1 MQKLKVINKY
11 CFYLGFLLIFLEAY
25 QIFSIPLSWIGLSLI
40 FLYSFNFK
48 NIFTTNPLL
57 KVLLIGFIILI
68 IIDLSFIA
76 SNPHLL
82 NIQYFVLR
90 MFNIISFVVLFIL
103 FKNNDVIQDLQ
114 LDTKIKNF
122 IIIFSVLSIYIY
134 FAQIFDLF
142 EPLRNRSNTSVY
154 SNSLQTTFWPEASH
168 RALGTFREPSYLVS
182 YFLPL
187 IYLRIKSLNKL
198 SLPIPIPKLIIR
210 LIFGEMSTLI
220 FNSQYVSSAKI
231 INSGFVFRFTKIEE
245 FFSRK
250 KIDYQII
257 VFSIIV
263 ISFSQ
268 INIVECNLNPDSKD
282 CLNYFEEK
290 EEANI
295 FNDDIVFNDSNNFTE
310 ENDSLIDFDNERFA
324 IYRFVLDSF
333 DNIDHKGV
341 LYANIVFQEYSSKL
355 TQIEMYLTNR
365 TQPNY
370 LLDNFP
376 TQNFGTGRYSLIRY
390 PINLQNKLVFYYVS
404 YGPLVLVTIILL
416 LLNLIKN
423 YNNNF
428 QFKYFIVI
436 ILFLILSPI
445 EELNSYFG
453 FILGYAFHQFV
464 D

>member
-90 MFNIISFVVLFIL
+90 IFNIISFVVLFIL

-187 IYLRIKSLNKL
+187 IYLSIKSLNKL
-198 SLPIPIPKLIIR
+198 SFR
-210 LIFGEMSTLI
+210 TLI
-220 FNSQYVSSAKI
+220 LCSTIIGLAKSDFSLVFCAFLLLIEI
-231 INSGFVFRFTKIEE
+231 IE
-245 FFSRK
+245 FITRK

-257 VFSIIV
+257 IFSIIV

-295 FNDDIVFNDSNNFTE
+295 FNDDIVFNDSNNNFIE
-310 ENDSLIDFDNERFA
+310 ENTSLIDFDNERFA

-404 YGPLVLVTIILL
+404 YGPLVLVIIILL

-428 QFKYFIVI
+428 QFKYFIVM

>member
-48 NIFTTNPLL
+48 NIFTTNPLF

-90 MFNIISFVVLFIL
+90 IFNIISFVVLFIL

-198 SLPIPIPKLIIR
+198 S
-210 LIFGEMSTLI
+210 FTTLI
-220 FNSQYVSSAKI
+220 LCSAI
-231 INSGFVFRFTKIEE
+231 IGLAKSDFSLVFCAFLLLIEIIE
-245 FFSRK
+245 FISRK

-257 VFSIIV
+257 IFSIIV

-428 QFKYFIVI
+428 QFKYFIVM

>member
-76 SNPHLL
+76 SNPQLL

-90 MFNIISFVVLFIL
+90 IFNIISFIVLFIL

-182 YFLPL
+182 YFLPI
-187 IYLRIKSLNKL
+187 IYLSIKSLNKL
-198 SLPIPIPKLIIR
+198 S
-210 LIFGEMSTLI
+210 FTTLI
-220 FNSQYVSSAKI
+220 LCSTIIGLAKSDFSLVFCAFLLLIEI
-231 INSGFVFRFTKIEE
+231 IE
-245 FFSRK
+245 FITRK

-257 VFSIIV
+257 IFSIIV

-295 FNDDIVFNDSNNFTE
+295 FNDDIVFNDSNNNFIE
-310 ENDSLIDFDNERFA
+310 ENSSLIDFDNERFA

-404 YGPLVLVTIILL
+404 YGPLVLVIIILL

-428 QFKYFIVI
+428 QFKYFIVM

>member
-90 MFNIISFVVLFIL
+90 IFNIISFVVLFIL

-187 IYLRIKSLNKL
+187 IYLCIKSLNKL
-198 SLPIPIPKLIIR
+198 S
-210 LIFGEMSTLI
+210 FTTLI
-220 FNSQYVSSAKI
+220 LCSAI
-231 INSGFVFRFTKIEE
+231 IGLAKSDFSLVFCAFLLLIEIIE
-245 FFSRK
+245 FITRK

-257 VFSIIV
+257 IFSIIV

>member
-198 SLPIPIPKLIIR
+198 S
-210 LIFGEMSTLI
+210 FTTLI
-220 FNSQYVSSAKI
+220 LCSAI
-231 INSGFVFRFTKIEE
+231 IGLAKSDFSLVFCAFLLLIEIIE
-245 FFSRK
+245 FITRK

-257 VFSIIV
+257 IFSIIV

-295 FNDDIVFNDSNNFTE
+295 FKDDIVFNDSNNFTE

>member
-198 SLPIPIPKLIIR
+198 S
-210 LIFGEMSTLI
+210 FTTLI
-220 FNSQYVSSAKI
+220 LCSAI
-231 INSGFVFRFTKIEE
+231 IGLAKSDFSLVFCAFLLLIEIIE
-245 FFSRK
+245 FITRK

-257 VFSIIV
+257 IFSIIV

-355 TQIEMYLTNR
+355 TQVEMYLTNR

-404 YGPLVLVTIILL
+404 YGPLVLITIILL

>member
-76 SNPHLL
+76 SNPQLL

-90 MFNIISFVVLFIL
+90 IFNIISFVVLFIL

-198 SLPIPIPKLIIR
+198 SLI
-210 LIFGEMSTLI
+210 TLI
-220 FNSQYVSSAKI
+220 LCSTIIGLAKSDFSLVFCAFLLLIEI
-231 INSGFVFRFTKIEE
+231 IE
-245 FFSRK
+245 FISRK

-257 VFSIIV
+257 IFSIIV

-295 FNDDIVFNDSNNFTE
+295 FNDDIVFNDSNNNFIE
-310 ENDSLIDFDNERFA
+310 ENTSLIDFDNERFA

-404 YGPLVLVTIILL
+404 YGPLVLVIIILL

-428 QFKYFIVI
+428 QFKYFIVM

>member
-57 KVLLIGFIILI
+57 KVFLIGFIILI

-76 SNPHLL
+76 SNPQLL

-90 MFNIISFVVLFIL
+90 IFNIISFVVLFIL

-198 SLPIPIPKLIIR
+198 SFTTLVLCSVIIGLAKSDFALVFCAFLLLI
-210 LIFGEMSTLI
+210 E
-220 FNSQYVSSAKI
+220 I
-231 INSGFVFRFTKIEE
+231 IE
-245 FFSRK
+245 FITQK

-257 VFSIIV
+257 IFSIIV

-295 FNDDIVFNDSNNFTE
+295 FNDDIVFNDSINNFTE
-310 ENDSLIDFDNERFA
+310 ENSSLIDFDNERFA
-324 IYRFVLDSF
+324 IFRFVLNSF

-404 YGPLVLVTIILL
+404 YGPLVLVIIILL

-423 YNNNF
+423 YNNKF
-428 QFKYFIVI
+428 QFKYFIVM

>member
-76 SNPHLL
+76 SNPQLL

-90 MFNIISFVVLFIL
+90 IFNIISFIVLFIL

-187 IYLRIKSLNKL
+187 IYLRIKSVNKL
-198 SLPIPIPKLIIR
+198 SIT
-210 LIFGEMSTLI
+210 TLI
-220 FNSQYVSSAKI
+220 LCSTIIGLAKSDFSLVFCAFLLLIEI
-231 INSGFVFRFTKIEE
+231 IE
-245 FFSRK
+245 FISRK

-257 VFSIIV
+257 IFSIIV

-295 FNDDIVFNDSNNFTE
+295 FNDDIVFNDSNNNFIE
-310 ENDSLIDFDNERFA
+310 ENSSLIDFDNERFA

-404 YGPLVLVTIILL
+404 YGPLVLVIIILL
-416 LLNLIKN
+416 LLNLIKI

-428 QFKYFIVI
+428 QFKYFIVM

>member
-90 MFNIISFVVLFIL
+90 IFNIISFVVLFIL

-187 IYLRIKSLNKL
+187 IYLRIKSVNKL
-198 SLPIPIPKLIIR
+198 SIT
-210 LIFGEMSTLI
+210 TLI
-220 FNSQYVSSAKI
+220 LCSTIIGLAKSDFSLVFCAFLLLIEI
-231 INSGFVFRFTKIEE
+231 IE
-245 FFSRK
+245 FITRK

-257 VFSIIV
+257 IFSIIV

-404 YGPLVLVTIILL
+404 YGPLVLITIILL

-428 QFKYFIVI
+428 QFKYFIVM

>member
-90 MFNIISFVVLFIL
+90 IFNIISFVVLFIL

-198 SLPIPIPKLIIR
+198 S
-210 LIFGEMSTLI
+210 FTTLI
-220 FNSQYVSSAKI
+220 LCSAI
-231 INSGFVFRFTKIEE
+231 IGLAKSDFSLVFCAFLLLIEIIE
-245 FFSRK
+245 FITRK

-257 VFSIIV
+257 IFSIIV

-310 ENDSLIDFDNERFA
+310 EYDSLIDFDNERFA

-390 PINLQNKLVFYYVS
+390 PINLQNKVVFYYVS
-404 YGPLVLVTIILL
+404 YGPLVLVIIILL

>member
-40 FLYSFNFK
+40 FLYSLNFK
-48 NIFTTNPLL
+48 NILITNPLL
-57 KVLLIGFIILI
+57 KVLLIAFIILI

-76 SNPHLL
+76 SNPQLL

-90 MFNIISFVVLFIL
+90 IFNIISFVVLFIL

-198 SLPIPIPKLIIR
+198 PFTTLVLCSTIIGLAKSDFSLVFCAFLLLI
-210 LIFGEMSTLI
+210 E
-220 FNSQYVSSAKI
+220 I
-231 INSGFVFRFTKIEE
+231 IE
-245 FFSRK
+245 FISRK

-295 FNDDIVFNDSNNFTE
+295 FNDDIAFNDSNNNFIE
-310 ENDSLIDFDNERFA
+310 ENSSLIDFDNERFA

-333 DNIDHKGV
+333 NNIDHKGV

-390 PINLQNKLVFYYVS
+390 PINLQNKVVFYYVS
-404 YGPLVLVTIILL
+404 YGPLVLIIIILL

-423 YNNNF
+423 YKNNF
-428 QFKYFIVI
+428 QFKYFIVM

>member
-76 SNPHLL
+76 SNPQLL

-90 MFNIISFVVLFIL
+90 IFNIISFIVLFIL

-187 IYLRIKSLNKL
+187 IYLRIKSVNKL
-198 SLPIPIPKLIIR
+198 SIT
-210 LIFGEMSTLI
+210 TLI
-220 FNSQYVSSAKI
+220 LCSTIIGLAKSDFSLVFCAFLLLIEI
-231 INSGFVFRFTKIEE
+231 IE
-245 FFSRK
+245 FISRK

-257 VFSIIV
+257 IFSIIV

-295 FNDDIVFNDSNNFTE
+295 FNDDIVFNDSNNNFIE
-310 ENDSLIDFDNERFA
+310 ENTSLIDFDNERFA

-428 QFKYFIVI
+428 QFKYFIVM

>member
-198 SLPIPIPKLIIR
+198 S
-210 LIFGEMSTLI
+210 FTTLI
-220 FNSQYVSSAKI
+220 LCSAI
-231 INSGFVFRFTKIEE
+231 IGLAKSDFSLVFCAFLLLIEIIE
-245 FFSRK
+245 FITRK

-257 VFSIIV
+257 IFSIIV

-404 YGPLVLVTIILL
+404 YGPLVLVIIILL
-416 LLNLIKN
+416 LLNLIKI

>member
-1 MQKLKVINKY
+1 MQKLNVINKY

-48 NIFTTNPLL
+48 NIFTSNPLL

-76 SNPHLL
+76 RNPQLL

-90 MFNIISFVVLFIL
+90 IFNIISFVVLFIL

-198 SLPIPIPKLIIR
+198 S
-210 LIFGEMSTLI
+210 FTTLI
-220 FNSQYVSSAKI
+220 LCSAI
-231 INSGFVFRFTKIEE
+231 IGLAKSDFSLVFCAFLLLIEIIE
-245 FFSRK
+245 FITRK

-257 VFSIIV
+257 IFSIIV

-423 YNNNF
+423 YKNNF
-428 QFKYFIVI
+428 QFKYFIVM

>member
-11 CFYLGFLLIFLEAY
+11 CFFLGFLLIFLEAY
-25 QIFSIPLSWIGLSLI
+25 QIFSIPVSWIGLSLI
-40 FLYSFNFK
+40 FLYAFSFK

-57 KVLLIGFIILI
+57 KVLLLGFIILI

-76 SNPHLL
+76 SNPQLL
-82 NIQYFVLR
+82 NIQYFALR
-90 MFNIISFVVLFIL
+90 IFNIISFVVLFIL

-122 IIIFSVLSIYIY
+122 IIIFSVLCIYIY

-198 SLPIPIPKLIIR
+198 SLT
-210 LIFGEMSTLI
+210 TLI
-220 FNSQYVSSAKI
+220 LCSTIIGLAKSDFSLVFCALLLLIEI
-231 INSGFVFRFTKIEE
+231 IE
-245 FFSRK
+245 FLTRK

-257 VFSIIV
+257 IFSIIV

-268 INIVECNLNPDSKD
+268 INIVECNLNPAGKD
-282 CLNYFEEK
+282 CLIYFEEK

-295 FNDDIVFNDSNNFTE
+295 FNDDIVFKDSNDNSIKE
-310 ENDSLIDFDNERFA
+310 KSSLIDFDNERFA

-333 DNIDHKGV
+333 NNNDHKGV
-341 LYANIVFQEYSSKL
+341 LYANIIFQEYSSKL

-370 LLDNFP
+370 LLDFFP

-404 YGPLVLVTIILL
+404 YGPLVLVIIILL
-416 LLNLIKN
+416 ILNLIKN

-428 QFKYFIVI
+428 QLKYFIVM

>member
-76 SNPHLL
+76 SNPQLL

-90 MFNIISFVVLFIL
+90 IFNIISFIVLFIL

-187 IYLRIKSLNKL
+187 IYLRIKSVNKL
-198 SLPIPIPKLIIR
+198 SIT
-210 LIFGEMSTLI
+210 TLI
-220 FNSQYVSSAKI
+220 LCSTIIGLAKSDFSLVFCAFLLLIEI
-231 INSGFVFRFTKIEE
+231 IE
-245 FFSRK
+245 FISRK

-257 VFSIIV
+257 IFSIIV

-295 FNDDIVFNDSNNFTE
+295 FNDDIVFNDSNNNFIE
-310 ENDSLIDFDNERFA
+310 ENSSLIDFDNERFA

-370 LLDNFP
+370 LLDNFS

-404 YGPLVLVTIILL
+404 YGPLVLVIIILL

-423 YNNNF
+423 FNNNF
-428 QFKYFIVI
+428 QFKYFIVM

>member
-90 MFNIISFVVLFIL
+90 IFNIISFVVLFIL

-198 SLPIPIPKLIIR
+198 S
-210 LIFGEMSTLI
+210 FTTLI
-220 FNSQYVSSAKI
+220 LCSAI
-231 INSGFVFRFTKIEE
+231 IGLAKSDFSLVFCAFLLLIEIIE
-245 FFSRK
+245 FITRK

-257 VFSIIV
+257 IFSIIV

-416 LLNLIKN
+416 LLNLLKN

-428 QFKYFIVI
+428 QFKYFVVI

>member
-90 MFNIISFVVLFIL
+90 IFNIISFVVLFIL

-134 FAQIFDLF
+134 FALIFDLF

-198 SLPIPIPKLIIR
+198 S
-210 LIFGEMSTLI
+210 FTTLI
-220 FNSQYVSSAKI
+220 LCSAI
-231 INSGFVFRFTKIEE
+231 IGLAKSDFSLVFCAFLLLIEIIE
-245 FFSRK
+245 FITRK

-257 VFSIIV
+257 IFSIIV

>member
-25 QIFSIPLSWIGLSLI
+25 QIFSIPLSWVGLSLI

-76 SNPHLL
+76 RNPQLL

-90 MFNIISFVVLFIL
+90 IFNIISFVVLFIL

-114 LDTKIKNF
+114 LDTKITNF

-198 SLPIPIPKLIIR
+198 S
-210 LIFGEMSTLI
+210 FTTLI
-220 FNSQYVSSAKI
+220 LCSTIIGLAKSDFSLVFCAFLLLIEI
-231 INSGFVFRFTKIEE
+231 IE
-245 FFSRK
+245 FISRK

-257 VFSIIV
+257 IFSIIV

-295 FNDDIVFNDSNNFTE
+295 FNDDIVFNDSNNNFIE
-310 ENDSLIDFDNERFA
+310 ENSSLIDFDNERFA

-376 TQNFGTGRYSLIRY
+376 TQNFGTGRYSLLRY

-404 YGPLVLVTIILL
+404 YGPLVLVIIILL

-423 YNNNF
+423 YKNNF
-428 QFKYFIVI
+428 QFKYFIVM

>member
-198 SLPIPIPKLIIR
+198 S
-210 LIFGEMSTLI
+210 FTTLI
-220 FNSQYVSSAKI
+220 LCSAI
-231 INSGFVFRFTKIEE
+231 IGLAKSDFSLVFCAFLLLIEIIE
-245 FFSRK
+245 FITRK

-257 VFSIIV
+257 IFSIIV

-404 YGPLVLVTIILL
+404 YGPLVLVIIILL
-416 LLNLIKN
+416 LLNLIKIF
-423 YNNNF
+423 NNNF
-428 QFKYFIVI
+428 QFKYFIVM

>member
-90 MFNIISFVVLFIL
+90 IFNIISFVVLFIL

-198 SLPIPIPKLIIR
+198 S
-210 LIFGEMSTLI
+210 FTTLI
-220 FNSQYVSSAKI
+220 LCSAI
-231 INSGFVFRFTKIEE
+231 IGLAKSDFSFVFCAFLLLIEIIE
-245 FFSRK
+245 FITRK

-257 VFSIIV
+257 IFSIIV

-290 EEANI
+290 EESNI

>member
-90 MFNIISFVVLFIL
+90 IFNIISFVVLFIL

-114 LDTKIKNF
+114 LDTKITNF

-154 SNSLQTTFWPEASH
+154 SNSLQTTFWPEVSH

-198 SLPIPIPKLIIR
+198 S
-210 LIFGEMSTLI
+210 FATLI
-220 FNSQYVSSAKI
+220 LCSAI
-231 INSGFVFRFTKIEE
+231 IGLAKSDFSLVFCAFLLLIEIIE
-245 FFSRK
+245 FITRK

-257 VFSIIV
+257 IFSIIV

-268 INIVECNLNPDSKD
+268 INIVECSLNPDSKD

-295 FNDDIVFNDSNNFTE
+295 FNDEIVFNDSNNNFIE
-310 ENDSLIDFDNERFA
+310 ENSSLIDFDNERFA

-404 YGPLVLVTIILL
+404 YGPLVLVIIILL

-423 YNNNF
+423 YKNNF
-428 QFKYFIVI
+428 QFKYFIVM

>member
-76 SNPHLL
+76 RNPQLL

-90 MFNIISFVVLFIL
+90 IFNIISFVVLFIL

-114 LDTKIKNF
+114 LDTKITNF

-198 SLPIPIPKLIIR
+198 S
-210 LIFGEMSTLI
+210 FTTLI
-220 FNSQYVSSAKI
+220 LCSTIIGLAKSDFSLVFCAFLLLIEI
-231 INSGFVFRFTKIEE
+231 IELIT
-245 FFSRK
+245 RK

-257 VFSIIV
+257 IFSIIV

-295 FNDDIVFNDSNNFTE
+295 FNDDIVFNDSNNNFIE
-310 ENDSLIDFDNERFA
+310 ENSSLIDFDNERFA

-376 TQNFGTGRYSLIRY
+376 TQNFGTGRYSLLRY

-404 YGPLVLVTIILL
+404 YGPLVLVIIILL
-416 LLNLIKN
+416 LLNLIKI

-428 QFKYFIVI
+428 QFKYFIVM

>member
-90 MFNIISFVVLFIL
+90 IFNIISFVVLFIL

-198 SLPIPIPKLIIR
+198 S
-210 LIFGEMSTLI
+210 FTTLI
-220 FNSQYVSSAKI
+220 LCSTIIGLAKSDFSLVFCAFLLLIEI
-231 INSGFVFRFTKIEE
+231 IE
-245 FFSRK
+245 FITRK

-257 VFSIIV
+257 IFSIIV

-310 ENDSLIDFDNERFA
+310 EYDSLIDFDNERFA

-404 YGPLVLVTIILL
+404 YGPLVLVIIILL

-428 QFKYFIVI
+428 QFKYFIVM

>member
-25 QIFSIPLSWIGLSLI
+25 QIFSIPLSWVGLSLI

-57 KVLLIGFIILI
+57 KVLLIS
-68 IIDLSFIA
+68 IDLSFIA
-76 SNPHLL
+76 RNPQLL

-90 MFNIISFVVLFIL
+90 IFNIISFVVLFIL

-114 LDTKIKNF
+114 LDTKITNF

-154 SNSLQTTFWPEASH
+154 SNSLQTTFWPEVSH

-198 SLPIPIPKLIIR
+198 S
-210 LIFGEMSTLI
+210 FTTLI
-220 FNSQYVSSAKI
+220 LCSTIIGLAKSDFSLVFCAFLLLIEI
-231 INSGFVFRFTKIEE
+231 IE
-245 FFSRK
+245 FISRK

-257 VFSIIV
+257 IFSIIV

-268 INIVECNLNPDSKD
+268 INIVECSLNPDSKD

-295 FNDDIVFNDSNNFTE
+295 FNDDIVFNDSNNNFIE
-310 ENDSLIDFDNERFA
+310 ENSSLIDFDNERFA

-376 TQNFGTGRYSLIRY
+376 TQNFGTGRYSLLRY

-404 YGPLVLVTIILL
+404 YGPLVLVIIILL

-423 YNNNF
+423 YKNNF
-428 QFKYFIVI
+428 QFKYFIVM

>member
-48 NIFTTNPLL
+48 NIFTSNPLL

-90 MFNIISFVVLFIL
+90 IFNIISFVVLFIL

-198 SLPIPIPKLIIR
+198 S
-210 LIFGEMSTLI
+210 FTTLI
-220 FNSQYVSSAKI
+220 LCSAI
-231 INSGFVFRFTKIEE
+231 IGLAKSDFSLVFCAFLLLIEIIE
-245 FFSRK
+245 LITRK

-257 VFSIIV
+257 IFSIIV

-268 INIVECNLNPDSKD
+268 INIIECNLNPDSKD

-404 YGPLVLVTIILL
+404 YGPLVLVIIILL

-423 YNNNF
+423 YKNNF
-428 QFKYFIVI
+428 QFKYFIVM

>member
-198 SLPIPIPKLIIR
+198 S
-210 LIFGEMSTLI
+210 FTTLI
-220 FNSQYVSSAKI
+220 LCSAI
-231 INSGFVFRFTKIEE
+231 IGLAKSDFSLVFCAFLLLIEIIE
-245 FFSRK
+245 FITRK

-257 VFSIIV
+257 IFSIIV

-404 YGPLVLVTIILL
+404 YGPLVLITIILL

-428 QFKYFIVI
+428 QFKYFIVM

>member
-40 FLYSFNFK
+40 FLYSLNFK
-48 NIFTTNPLL
+48 NILITNPLL
-57 KVLLIGFIILI
+57 KVLLIAFIILI

-76 SNPHLL
+76 SNPQLL

-90 MFNIISFVVLFIL
+90 IFNIISFVVLFIL

-198 SLPIPIPKLIIR
+198 PFTTLVLCSTIIGLAKSDFSLVFCAFLLLI
-210 LIFGEMSTLI
+210 E
-220 FNSQYVSSAKI
+220 I
-231 INSGFVFRFTKIEE
+231 IE
-245 FFSRK
+245 FISRK

-295 FNDDIVFNDSNNFTE
+295 FNDDIVFNDSNNNFIE
-310 ENDSLIDFDNERFA
+310 ENSSLIDFDNERFA

-333 DNIDHKGV
+333 NNIDHKGV

-390 PINLQNKLVFYYVS
+390 PINLQNKVVFYYVS
-404 YGPLVLVTIILL
+404 YGPLVLIVIILL

-423 YNNNF
+423 YKNNF
-428 QFKYFIVI
+428 QFKYFIVM

>member
-48 NIFTTNPLL
+48 NIFTSNPLL

-90 MFNIISFVVLFIL
+90 IFNIISFVVLFIL

-198 SLPIPIPKLIIR
+198 S
-210 LIFGEMSTLI
+210 FTTLI
-220 FNSQYVSSAKI
+220 LCSAI
-231 INSGFVFRFTKIEE
+231 IGLAKSDFSLVFCAFLLLIEIIE
-245 FFSRK
+245 FITRK
-250 KIDYQII
+250 RIDYQII
-257 VFSIIV
+257 IFSIIV

-428 QFKYFIVI
+428 QFKYFIVM

>member
-90 MFNIISFVVLFIL
+90 IFNIISFVVLFIL

-198 SLPIPIPKLIIR
+198 S
-210 LIFGEMSTLI
+210 FTTLI
-220 FNSQYVSSAKI
+220 LCSAI
-231 INSGFVFRFTKIEE
+231 IGLAKSDFSLVFCAFLLLIEIIE
-245 FFSRK
+245 FITRK

-257 VFSIIV
+257 IFSIIV

-295 FNDDIVFNDSNNFTE
+295 FNDDIVFNDSNNNFIE
-310 ENDSLIDFDNERFA
+310 ENSSLIDFDNERFA

>member
-198 SLPIPIPKLIIR
+198 S
-210 LIFGEMSTLI
+210 FTTLI
-220 FNSQYVSSAKI
+220 LCSAI
-231 INSGFVFRFTKIEE
+231 IGLAKSDFSLVFCAFLLLIEIIE
-245 FFSRK
+245 FITRK

-257 VFSIIV
+257 IFSIIV

-310 ENDSLIDFDNERFA
+310 EYDSLIDFDNERFA

-355 TQIEMYLTNR
+355 TQVEMYLTNR

-404 YGPLVLVTIILL
+404 YGPLVLITIILL

>member
-76 SNPHLL
+76 SNPQLL

-90 MFNIISFVVLFIL
+90 IFNIISFVVLFIL

-187 IYLRIKSLNKL
+187 IYLRIKSVNKL
-198 SLPIPIPKLIIR
+198 SIT
-210 LIFGEMSTLI
+210 TLI
-220 FNSQYVSSAKI
+220 LCSTIIGLAKSDFSLVFCAFLLLIEI
-231 INSGFVFRFTKIEE
+231 IE
-245 FFSRK
+245 FISRK

-257 VFSIIV
+257 IFSIIV

-295 FNDDIVFNDSNNFTE
+295 FNDDIVFNDSNNNFIE
-310 ENDSLIDFDNERFA
+310 ENSSLIDFDNERFA

-404 YGPLVLVTIILL
+404 YGPLVLVIIILL

-428 QFKYFIVI
+428 QFKYFIVM

>member
-90 MFNIISFVVLFIL
+90 IFNIISFVVLFIL

-187 IYLRIKSLNKL
+187 IYLRIKSVNKL
-198 SLPIPIPKLIIR
+198 SIT
-210 LIFGEMSTLI
+210 TLI
-220 FNSQYVSSAKI
+220 LCSTIIGLAKSDFSLVFCAFLLLIEI
-231 INSGFVFRFTKIEE
+231 IE
-245 FFSRK
+245 FITRK

-257 VFSIIV
+257 IFSIIV

-295 FNDDIVFNDSNNFTE
+295 FNDDIVFNDSNNNFIE
-310 ENDSLIDFDNERFA
+310 ENTSLIDFDNERFA

-404 YGPLVLVTIILL
+404 YGPLVLVIIILL

-428 QFKYFIVI
+428 QFKYFIVM

>member
-90 MFNIISFVVLFIL
+90 IFNIISFVVLFIL

-114 LDTKIKNF
+114 LDTKITNF

-198 SLPIPIPKLIIR
+198 S
-210 LIFGEMSTLI
+210 FTTLI
-220 FNSQYVSSAKI
+220 LCSTIIGLAKSDFSLVFCAFLLLIEI
-231 INSGFVFRFTKIEE
+231 IELIT
-245 FFSRK
+245 RK

-257 VFSIIV
+257 IFSIIV

-295 FNDDIVFNDSNNFTE
+295 FNDDIVFNDSNNNFIE
-310 ENDSLIDFDNERFA
+310 ENSSLIDFDNERFA

-404 YGPLVLVTIILL
+404 YGPLVLVIIILL

-423 YNNNF
+423 YKNNF
-428 QFKYFIVI
+428 QFKYFIVM

>member
-76 SNPHLL
+76 SNSHLL

-90 MFNIISFVVLFIL
+90 IFNIISFVVLFIL

-114 LDTKIKNF
+114 LDTKITNF

-154 SNSLQTTFWPEASH
+154 SNSLQTTFWPEVSH

-198 SLPIPIPKLIIR
+198 S
-210 LIFGEMSTLI
+210 FTTLI
-220 FNSQYVSSAKI
+220 LCSAI
-231 INSGFVFRFTKIEE
+231 IGLAKSDFSLVFCAFLLLIEIIE
-245 FFSRK
+245 FITRK
-250 KIDYQII
+250 RIDYQII
-257 VFSIIV
+257 IFSIIV

-404 YGPLVLVTIILL
+404 YGPLVLVIIILL
-416 LLNLIKN
+416 LLNLIKI

-428 QFKYFIVI
+428 QFKYFIVM

>member
-76 SNPHLL
+76 RNPQLL

-90 MFNIISFVVLFIL
+90 IFNIISFVVLFIL

-154 SNSLQTTFWPEASH
+154 SNSLQTTFWPEVSH

-198 SLPIPIPKLIIR
+198 S
-210 LIFGEMSTLI
+210 FTTLI
-220 FNSQYVSSAKI
+220 LCSTIIGLAKSDFSLVFCAFLLLIEI
-231 INSGFVFRFTKIEE
+231 IE
-245 FFSRK
+245 FITRK

-257 VFSIIV
+257 IFSIIV

-376 TQNFGTGRYSLIRY
+376 TQNFGTGRYSLLRY

-404 YGPLVLVTIILL
+404 YGPLVLVIIILL

-423 YNNNF
+423 YKNNF
-428 QFKYFIVI
+428 QFKYFIVM

>member
-198 SLPIPIPKLIIR
+198 S
-210 LIFGEMSTLI
+210 FTTLI
-220 FNSQYVSSAKI
+220 LCSAI
-231 INSGFVFRFTKIEE
+231 IGLAKSDFSLVFCAFLLLIEIIE
-245 FFSRK
+245 FITRK
-250 KIDYQII
+250 RIDYQII
-257 VFSIIV
+257 IFSIIV

-310 ENDSLIDFDNERFA
+310 EYDSLIDFDNERFA

-404 YGPLVLVTIILL
+404 YGPLVLITIILL

-428 QFKYFIVI
+428 QFKYFIVM

>member
-11 CFYLGFLLIFLEAY
+11 CFFLGFLLIFLEAY

-40 FLYSFNFK
+40 FLYAFNFK

-76 SNPHLL
+76 SNPQLL

-90 MFNIISFVVLFIL
+90 IFNIISFVVLFIL

-122 IIIFSVLSIYIY
+122 IIIFSVICIYIY

-187 IYLRIKSLNKL
+187 IYLRIKSFNKL
-198 SLPIPIPKLIIR
+198 SLT
-210 LIFGEMSTLI
+210 TLI
-220 FNSQYVSSAKI
+220 LCSTIIGLAKSDFSLVFCAFLLLIEI
-231 INSGFVFRFTKIEE
+231 IE
-245 FFSRK
+245 FFTRK

-257 VFSIIV
+257 IFSIIV

-295 FNDDIVFNDSNNFTE
+295 FNDDIVFEDSNDKSIE
-310 ENDSLIDFDNERFA
+310 EKSFLIDFDNERFA

-333 DNIDHKGV
+333 NNIDHKGV

-355 TQIEMYLTNR
+355 TQTEMYLTNR

-370 LLDNFP
+370 LLDSFP

-404 YGPLVLVTIILL
+404 YGPLVLVIITLL
-416 LLNLIKN
+416 ILNLIKN

-428 QFKYFIVI
+428 QFKYFIVM